1 MQKGRYLNPKYARR
15 ERLRRQ
21 VFIIL
26 VSVLLTAT
34 CVTAIVRIDTEIR
47 QTMLPAAPPVVQLE
61 QEGWQQY
68 RLELLGSSY
77 SFSTEWLSSLG
88 WQLDRLLRTPPAPLR
103 LLYQINAYLTD
114 TLPPNVRGNPRHM
127 SGV

>member
-21 VFIIL
+21 IFII
-26 VSVLLTAT
+26 VTSVLLTVT
-34 CVTAIVRIDTEIR
+34 CVTAIVKIDTEIR

-68 RLELLGSSY
+68 RLELLGNSY

-88 WQLDRLLRTPPAPLR
+88 WQFGRLLRTPPAPVR
-103 LLYQINAYLTD
+103 LLYQVNAYLTD
-114 TLPPNVRGNPRHM
+114 NLPPNVRGNPRHM